1 MNISVCMATY
11 NGSQYVEEQIASI
24 LPQIG
29 ADDEIIVCDDSSTD
43 DTIRKIQTI
52 ADQRIKIYT
61 NKYNLGYTKTFQRAL
76 SLSKGEYIFLSD
88 QDDVWLDNKV
98 KLCMDG
104 LSKSDL
110 VVTDCIVTDCL
121 LNPTSASHFITHS
134 VRTGFISN
142 LIASRYVGSCMAF
155 RRSILNKCLPM
166 PAFSSLCPHDY
177 WIALVS
183 EAFYDVALIRLPCM
197 LYRRHSSNA
206 SSGGSRSARPLFTIL
221 MQRLYALLHIIRL
234 FLH

>member
-1 MNISVCMATY
+1 MATY
-11 NGSQYVEEQIASI
+11 NGSQYIEEQIASI

-29 ADDEIIVCDDSSTD
+29 ACDEIIVCDDSSTD
-43 DTIRKIQTI
+43 DTVHKIQAI
-52 ADQRIKIYT
+52 ADHRIKIYA
-61 NKYNLGYTKTFQRAL
+61 NKCNLGYTKTFERAL
-76 SLSKGEYIFLSD
+76 SLSKGAYIFLSD

-98 KLCMDG
+98 KLCMDR
-104 LSKSDL
+104 LSMSYL

-121 LNPTSASHFITHS
+121 LNPTSASHFITHN
-134 VRTGFISN
+134 VRAGFISN

-166 PAFSSLCPHDY
+166 PPLSSFCPHDY

-183 EAFYDVALIRLPCM
+183 EAFYDVALIRSPCM

-206 SSGGSRSARPLFTIL
+206 SSGGSRGVRPLFTIL
-221 MQRLYALLHIIRL
+221 MQRLYVLLHVVRL